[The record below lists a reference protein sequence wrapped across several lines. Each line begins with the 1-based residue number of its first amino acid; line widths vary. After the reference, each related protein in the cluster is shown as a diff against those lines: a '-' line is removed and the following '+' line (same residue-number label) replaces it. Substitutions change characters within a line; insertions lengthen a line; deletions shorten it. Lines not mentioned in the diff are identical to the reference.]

1 MRALSVNGSA
11 ALVDMAQPV
20 PPPGEAR
27 IRVVLA
33 GVCNTDIEI
42 LKGYMDFHGV
52 PGHEFVGVVEACGN
66 KHLLGKR
73 VVGEINC
80 VCGQC
85 RFCKL
90 EMPHHCA
97 NRTVLGIQGRDGAF
111 AEHLVLPEKNLH
123 IVPDAMPDEVAV
135 FTEPAAA
142 AFRIAEQLTISE
154 TDRVIVLGDGKLGQ
168 LIAQVM
174 WLHSKQVT
182 CVGKHRWK
190 LELLERQ
197 QIATAL
203 DTDGVEP
210 GADIV
215 VEATGSATGLQRA
228 FELVR
233 PQGTVVLKT
242 TAADAARVN
251 MALPV
256 INEVTVLGSR
266 CGPFRPAL
274 EALALGTIDVQH
286 LVSEVYPLEDGVKA
300 LERATDSHVMKVL
313 IKM

>member
-1 MRALSVNGSA
+1 
-11 ALVDMAQPV
+11 
-20 PPPGEAR
+20 
-27 IRVVLA
+27 
-33 GVCNTDIEI
+33 
-42 LKGYMDFHGV
+42 
-52 PGHEFVGVVEACGN
+52 
-66 KHLLGKR
+66 
-73 VVGEINC
+73 
-80 VCGQC
+80 
-85 RFCKL
+85 
-90 EMPHHCA
+90 
-97 NRTVLGIQGRDGAF
+97 
-111 AEHLVLPEKNLH
+111 
-123 IVPDAMPDEVAV
+123 
-135 FTEPAAA
+135 
-142 AFRIAEQLTISE
+142 
-154 TDRVIVLGDGKLGQ
+154 
-168 LIAQVM
+168 
-174 WLHSKQVT
+174 HSKQVT